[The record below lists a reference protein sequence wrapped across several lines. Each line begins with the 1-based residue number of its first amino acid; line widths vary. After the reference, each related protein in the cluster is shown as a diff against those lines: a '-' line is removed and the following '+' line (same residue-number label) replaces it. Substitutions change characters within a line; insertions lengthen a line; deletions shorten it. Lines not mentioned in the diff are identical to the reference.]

1 MQYSE
6 TSRMNNTRGSV
17 VLNYGH
23 GASENVPM
31 KVTISQGSVSSPGSR
46 CTSGKSTKTS
56 KSVRFNLPGSP
67 EGPQNSTLNGDS
79 SVCDAFFGIQD
90 EDISGGGGGKGN
102 QSSQC
107 RNSGWRITSDLSN
120 LYSCHNSVPAMRPR
134 GPMSATRKVPGR
146 YFPMPSKSS
155 KEEKKNTV
163 PEGLQH
169 KPRIKSAPTSSSM
182 HSINGI
188 LKKKLP
194 QNTAPSLES
203 YGLGTSTPR
212 HRSTSA
218 LLKRDTN
225 QQNTTSYLSFWE
237 KYETKSDTF
246 GITFRDS
253 DTANYDPVNIGKPT
267 TPFPT
272 RSFSNGFPHNGVR
285 TVPKMGNLRQSVG
298 FFGCLEGKSKT
309 LHNRTQVSNI

>member
-1 MQYSE
+1 MSNPRN
-6 TSRMNNTRGSV
+6 SI

-31 KVTISQGSVSSPGSR
+31 KVTISQGSVSTPGSR

-67 EGPQNSTLNGDS
+67 DGPQNSILNGDS

-90 EDISGGGGGKGN
+90 EDLSGGGKGN
-102 QSSQC
+102 QTQKT
-107 RNSGWRITSDLSN
+107 SGWRITSDLSN
-120 LYSCHNSVPAMRPR
+120 LYSVHNSVPAMRPR
-134 GPMSATRKVPGR
+134 GPMSATRKIPGR
-146 YFPMPSKSS
+146 YFPMPSNSS
-155 KEEKKNTV
+155 KGEPKKTI

-169 KPRIKSAPTSSSM
+169 KPRIKSAPSSSSL
-182 HSINGI
+182 HSVNGI
-188 LKKKLP
+188 LKNKLP

-212 HRSTSA
+212 NRSTSA

-237 KYETKSDTF
+237 KYENKSDTF

-267 TPFPT
+267 TPFPA
-272 RSFSNGFPHNGVR
+272 RSLNGGFPHNGVR

-309 LHNRTQVSNI
+309 LHNRTKFSNI